1 MFRFSALTF
10 NAHKIHVNR
19 DWCQQVEGHRD
30 LVVHGPINLL
40 GILDL
45 FRDVTARGPEYVPKS
60 LTYRAQSPFYVG
72 ETARILLDEDGE
84 GSDKWKAEVIDSFG
98 KTGVK
103 SGIIG

>member
-1 MFRFSALTF
+1 MTF

-19 DWCQQVEGHRD
+19 DWCRQVEGHRD

-40 GILDL
+40 AILDL

-72 ETARILLDEDGE
+72 ETARILLDEEEQNGQ
-84 GSDKWKAEVIDSFG
+84 GTGKWKAEVVDSFG

-103 SGIIG
+103 STIDEGR